1 MASLEVQFG
10 PLRLRNPVVAV
21 SGTFAYG
28 DEYGDLVPLD
38 RLGAIVT
45 KTVTALPRPGNPP
58 PRVAETP
65 SGMLNS
71 IGLSNVGVREFLG
84 RKLPALQGCGTHVI
98 VNVAGRTA
106 REFADLAGEVGG
118 AEGVSAI
125 ELNLS
130 CPNVSHGMDLATDPE
145 ATEEVVRL
153 AVEATRTP
161 VLAKL
166 TPNVTDIAL
175 VARAAERGGAAGIS
189 LINTLVGMS
198 VDLATFRSRLGTN
211 TGGLS
216 GPAIR
221 PVALAAVWKA
231 VNAVRIPVLGMG
243 GIARAEDAVEF
254 LLVGARAVGVGTA
267 TFRRPSAMEEIADG
281 IADFLAAR
289 GLSSVDEIIGAY
301 VPSAAAK

>member
-1 MASLEVQFG
+1 MEMQFG

-28 DEYGDLVPLD
+28 DEYGELVGLD

-45 KTVTALPRPGNPP
+45 KTVTAMPRPGNPP

-71 IGLSNVGVREFLG
+71 IGLANVGVREFLAT
-84 RKLPALQGCGTHVI
+84 KLPALRGCGTHVI
-98 VNVAGRTA
+98 VNVAGRTPQ
-106 REFADLAGEVGG
+106 EFAELAGEVGA

-130 CPNVSHGMDLATDPE
+130 CPNVSHGMDLATDPR
-145 ATEEVVRL
+145 ATEEVVRRS
-153 AVEATRTP
+153 VEASRAP
-161 VLAKL
+161 VIAKL
-166 TPNVTDIAL
+166 TPNVTDVAL
-175 VARAAERGGAAGIS
+175 IARAAEQGGAAGVS
-189 LINTLVGMS
+189 LVNTLVGMA
-198 VDLATFRSRLGTN
+198 VDTGTFRSRLGTN

-221 PVALAAVWKA
+221 PVAVASVWKA
-231 VNAVRIPVLGMG
+231 ANAVRLPVLGMG
-243 GIARAEDAVEF
+243 GIFTAEDAIEF

-267 TFRRPSAMEEIADG
+267 TFRRPRAMEEIALG
-281 IADFLAAR
+281 IEAFLDAR
-289 GLSSVDEIIGAY
+289 GISGVDEIVGAY
-301 VPSAAAK
+301 VPSG